1 MRRAYLYCRV
11 SSAAQVKEGESL
23 TVQQELGEAIC
34 KLEGLTL
41 AGIFVEEG
49 VSGSKPLASRPE
61 GSKLVAALQPG
72 DVVIALRLDRVFRN
86 VADAVTTLADFKRRA
101 VALYLKDVGGFV
113 SGDSVGELVF
123 SIMSA
128 TASFERSRTR
138 ERIVET
144 KASLARQGRYMGGDV
159 PFGARLVERDG
170 ERYVEADT
178 EVMTT
183 LRNLHAKGYSTRLIA
198 GHFAQQGIE
207 VSHHAV
213 ARALKRLA
221 A

>member
-1 MRRAYLYCRV
+1 MRRAFLYCRV
-11 SSAAQVKEGESL
+11 SSALQVKEGESL
-23 TVQQELGEAIC
+23 AVQQELGEAIC

-49 VSGSKPLASRPE
+49 VSGSKPLATRPE
-61 GSKLVAALQPG
+61 GSRLVAALQPG
-72 DVVIALRLDRVFRN
+72 DVVIALRLDRMFRN
-86 VADAVTTLADFKRRA
+86 VADAVTTLADFKRRG

-144 KASLARQGRYMGGDV
+144 KASLARQGRFMGGDV

-170 ERYVEADT
+170 ERYAEADD
-178 EVMTT
+178 EIMTT
-183 LRNLHAKGYSTRLIA
+183 LRDLRAKGYSTRLIA
-198 GHFAQQGIE
+198 GHFAGIGID

>member
-1 MRRAYLYCRV
+1 MRRAFLYCRV
-11 SSAAQVKEGESL
+11 SSAIQVKEGESL
-23 TVQQELGEAIC
+23 AVQQELGEAIC

-61 GSKLVAALQPG
+61 GYRLVAALQPG
-72 DVVIALRLDRVFRN
+72 DVVIALRLDRMFRN
-86 VADAVTTLADFKRRA
+86 VADAVTTLADFKRRG

-123 SIMSA
+123 SMLSSVA
-128 TASFERSRTR
+128 AFERSRTR

-144 KASLARQGRYMGGDV
+144 KASLARQGRYMGGDT
-159 PFGARLVERDG
+159 PFGTRLVERDG

>member
-1 MRRAYLYCRV
+1 MRRAFLYCRV
-11 SSAAQVKEGESL
+11 SSALQVKEGESL
-23 TVQQELGEAIC
+23 AVQQELGEAIC

-61 GSKLVAALQPG
+61 GSRLVAGLQPG
-72 DVVIALRLDRVFRN
+72 DVVIALRLDRMFRN
-86 VADAVTTLADFKRRA
+86 VADAVTTLSDFKRRG

-144 KASLARQGRYMGGDV
+144 KASLARQGRFMGGDT
-159 PFGARLVERDG
+159 PFGTRLVERDG
-170 ERYVEADT
+170 ERYVEADD
-178 EVMTT
+178 EIMTT
-183 LRNLHAKGYSTRLIA
+183 LRDLRAKGYSTRLIA
-198 GHFAQQGIE
+198 GHFAQHGIE